1 MKNENDFSQGSI
13 STNIIKLALPMT
25 LAQLINILYN
35 IVDRMY
41 IGRIPN
47 ASSLALT
54 GVGVTFPIITIIM
67 AFANLFGMGG
77 SPLCSIERG
86 KGNNEEA
93 EKIMGNSF
101 AMLVLTGIILTIIC
115 LIIKRPLLYMF
126 GASNETFI
134 YANDYISIYLIGSIF
149 VMISLGMNSFINAQG
164 FAKIGMMTVLLGAVT
179 NIILDPI
186 FIFVLHMGVR
196 GAALATLISQLL
208 SASWV
213 LKFLTS
219 NKAILKLKKQNFIL
233 DFKLILKITYLGLSG
248 FIMALTNSLVQI
260 VCNICLQMYGGDLYV
275 GIMTVINSVREV
287 IMMPV
292 NGITNGSQP
301 VMSFNYGA
309 RKFKRVKSAIKFTS
323 LSCIIYTTGIWVI
336 LRIFPEFFIRLFNN
350 DPLLI
355 EKGVSCMGV
364 YFFGFFMMSFQFAG
378 QSTFV
383 SLGKSKHAIF
393 FSLLRKVIIV
403 VPLTLILPKLFNL
416 GIIGVFM
423 AEPISN
429 FIGGIACYCTMLFTV
444 WRSLSQSEDDK
455 DSNKKDDHNHDIN
468 NKLKHAYAN

>member
-1 MKNENDFSQGSI
+1 MKSENDFSKGSI
-13 STNIIKLALPMT
+13 SKNILKLALPMT
-25 LAQLINILYN
+25 LAQLINIFYN
-35 IVDRMY
+35 IVDRIY

-86 KGNNEEA
+86 KGNNKAA

-101 AMLVLTGIILTIIC
+101 AMLVLTGIILTILC
-115 LIIKRPLLYMF
+115 FLIKKPLIYMF
-126 GASNETFI
+126 GASDETFM
-134 YANDYISIYLIGSIF
+134 YANDYISIYLIGSTF

-164 FAKIGMMTVLLGAVT
+164 FAKTGMMTVLLGAFT

-186 FIFVLHMGVR
+186 FIFVLNMGVK
-196 GAALATLISQLL
+196 GASLATLISQLL
-208 SASWV
+208 SALWV

-219 NKAILKLKKQNFIL
+219 DNAILKLKKENFIL
-233 DFKLILKITYLGLSG
+233 DFKLIIKIAYLGLSG

-260 VCNICLQMYGGDLYV
+260 VCNISLQMYGGDLYV

-287 IMMPV
+287 VVMPV

-309 RKFKRVKSAIKFTS
+309 RKFNRVKGAIKFTS

-336 LRIFPEFFIRLFNN
+336 LKIFPKFFINIFNSN
-350 DPLLI
+350 PLLI
-355 EKGVSCMGV
+355 EKGVPCMGI

-378 QSTFV
+378 QSTFI

-403 VPLTLILPKLFNL
+403 VPLTILLPKLFNL
-416 GIIGVFM
+416 GIMGVFM

-429 FIGGIACYCTMLFTV
+429 FIGGLACYTTMIFTV
-444 WRSLSQSEDDK
+444 WKSLSESEDNK
-455 DSNKKDDHNHDIN
+455 NSSNKKDNHNIN
-468 NKLKHAYAN
+468 DKINHAYAN

>member
-1 MKNENDFSQGSI
+1 MKSDNDFSKGSI
-13 STNIIKLALPMT
+13 SSNIIKLALPMT

-35 IVDRMY
+35 VVDRMY
-41 IGRIPN
+41 IGRIPD

-86 KGNNEEA
+86 KGNNEKA

-101 AMLVLTGIILTIIC
+101 AMLILTGIIITIIC
-115 LIIKRPLLYMF
+115 LIIKKPLLYMF
-126 GASNETFI
+126 GASDSTFT
-134 YANDYISIYLIGSIF
+134 YADNYISIYLIGSVF

-164 FAKIGMMTVLLGAVT
+164 FAKIGMMTVLLGAVA

-186 FIFVLHMGVR
+186 FIFLFNMGVS
-196 GAALATLISQLL
+196 GAALATLISQFL
-208 SASWV
+208 SALWV
-213 LKFLTS
+213 LKFLLS
-219 NKAILKLKKQNFIL
+219 SKAILKLKRKNFIL
-233 DFKLILKITYLGLSG
+233 DFNLVLKITYLGFSG
-248 FIMALTNSLVQI
+248 FIMALTNSIVQI
-260 VCNICLQMYGGDLYV
+260 VCNISLQMYGGDLYV
-275 GIMTVINSVREV
+275 GIMTVINSIREV

-309 RKFKRVKSAIKFTS
+309 KKYDRVKSTIKFTS
-323 LSCIIYTTGIWVI
+323 ISCIVYTTGIWII
-336 LRIFPEFFIRLFNN
+336 LKLFPVFFMRLFNN
-350 DPLLI
+350 NSDLLS
-355 EKGVSCMGV
+355 KGISCMGI

-378 QSTFV
+378 QATFV
-383 SLGKSKHAIF
+383 ALGKSKQAIF
-393 FSLLRKVIIV
+393 FSLLRKIIIV
-403 VPLTLILPKLFNL
+403 APLTVLLPKLFNL

-429 FIGGIACYCTMLFTV
+429 FIGGIACYSTMMFTV
-444 WRSLSQSEDDK
+444 WKSLNDEDQ
-455 DSNKKDDHNHDIN
+455 NNNH
-468 NKLKHAYAN
+468 KLTHKFNHAYAK

>member
-1 MKNENDFSQGSI
+1 MKSENDFGKGSI
-13 STNIIKLALPMT
+13 SKNIMKLAIPMT

-86 KGNNEEA
+86 KGNNRQA

-101 AMLVLTGIILTIIC
+101 AMLLLAGILLTIIFL
-115 LIIKRPLLYMF
+115 LIKKPVLYMF
-126 GASNETFI
+126 GASDETFR
-134 YANDYISIYLIGSIF
+134 YANDYISIYIIGSIF

-164 FAKIGMMTVLLGAVT
+164 FAKTGMITILLGAIV

-186 FIFVLHMGVR
+186 FIFVMHMGVK
-196 GAALATLISQLL
+196 GAALATIISQFLSACWVLRFLISD
-208 SASWV
+208 
-213 LKFLTS
+213 
-219 NKAILKLKKQNFIL
+219 KAILKLRKKDFIL
-233 DFKLILKITYLGLSG
+233 DIKLIFEIAYLGLSG
-248 FIMALTNSLVQI
+248 FIMALTNSSVQI
-260 VCNICLQMYGGDLYV
+260 VCNISLQMYGGDLYV

-287 IMMPV
+287 VMMPV
-292 NGITNGSQP
+292 QGITNASQP
-301 VMSFNYGA
+301 VISFNYGA
-309 RKFKRVKSAIKFTS
+309 RKYERVKSAIKFMS
-323 LSCIIYTTGIWVI
+323 LSCIIYTTGTWVI
-336 LRIFPEFFIRLFNN
+336 LKIFPLFFIKLFNK

-355 EKGVSCMGV
+355 DKGIWCMGV
-364 YFFGFFMMSFQFAG
+364 YFFGFFMMSLQFAG

-383 SLGKSKHAIF
+383 SLGKSTFSIF
-393 FSLLRKVIIV
+393 FSIFRKVIIV
-403 VPLTLILPKLFNL
+403 VPLTLLLPKLFNL

-429 FIGGIACYCTMLFTV
+429 FIGGIACYSTMLFTV
-444 WRSLSQSEDDK
+444 WRSLSESE
-455 DSNKKDDHNHDIN
+455 N
-468 NKLKHAYAN
+468 NKTNSNNSSNVDKKTNHVYAN

>member
-1 MKNENDFSQGSI
+1 MKSDNDFSKGSI
-13 STNIIKLALPMT
+13 SSNIIKLALPMT

-35 IVDRMY
+35 VVDRMY
-41 IGRIPN
+41 IGRIPD

-86 KGNNEEA
+86 KGDNEKA

-101 AMLVLTGIILTIIC
+101 AMLILTGIIITIIC
-115 LIIKRPLLYMF
+115 LIIKKPLLYMF
-126 GASNETFI
+126 GASDSTFT
-134 YANDYISIYLIGSIF
+134 YADNYISIYLIGSVF

-164 FAKIGMMTVLLGAVT
+164 FAKIGMMTVLLGAVA

-186 FIFVLHMGVR
+186 FIFLFNMGVS
-196 GAALATLISQLL
+196 GAALATLISQFL
-208 SASWV
+208 SALWV
-213 LKFLTS
+213 LKFLLS
-219 NKAILKLKKQNFIL
+219 SKSILKLKRKNFTL
-233 DFKLILKITYLGLSG
+233 DFNLVLKITYLGFSG
-248 FIMALTNSLVQI
+248 FIMALTNSIVQI
-260 VCNICLQMYGGDLYV
+260 VCNISLQMYGGDLYV
-275 GIMTVINSVREV
+275 GIMTVINSIREI

-309 RKFKRVKSAIKFTS
+309 KKYNRVKSAIKFTS
-323 LSCIIYTTGIWVI
+323 ISCIVYTTGIWII
-336 LRIFPEFFIRLFNN
+336 LKLFPVFFIRLFNN
-350 DPLLI
+350 NPDLLS
-355 EKGVSCMGV
+355 KGISCMGI

-378 QSTFV
+378 QATFV
-383 SLGKSKHAIF
+383 ALGKSKQAIF
-393 FSLLRKVIIV
+393 FSLLRKIIIV
-403 VPLTLILPKLFNL
+403 VPLTVLLPKLFNL

-429 FIGGIACYCTMLFTV
+429 FIGGIACYSTMMFTV
-444 WRSLSQSEDDK
+444 WKSLSDEDQ
-455 DSNKKDDHNHDIN
+455 NNNHKITHKFN
-468 NKLKHAYAN
+468 HAYAK

>member
-1 MKNENDFSQGSI
+1 MKSDNDFSKGSI
-13 STNIIKLALPMT
+13 SSNIIKLALPMT

-35 IVDRMY
+35 VVDRMY
-41 IGRIPN
+41 IGRIPD

-86 KGNNEEA
+86 KGNNEKA

-101 AMLVLTGIILTIIC
+101 AMLILTGIIITIIC
-115 LIIKRPLLYMF
+115 LIIKKPLLYMF
-126 GASNETFI
+126 GASDSTFT
-134 YANDYISIYLIGSIF
+134 YADNYISIYLIGSVF

-164 FAKIGMMTVLLGAVT
+164 FAKIGMMTVLLGAVA

-186 FIFVLHMGVR
+186 FIFLFNMGVS
-196 GAALATLISQLL
+196 GAALATLISQFL
-208 SASWV
+208 SALWV
-213 LKFLTS
+213 LKFLLS
-219 NKAILKLKKQNFIL
+219 SKAILKLKRKNFIL
-233 DFKLILKITYLGLSG
+233 DFNLVLKITYLGFSG
-248 FIMALTNSLVQI
+248 FIMALTNSIVQI
-260 VCNICLQMYGGDLYV
+260 VCNISLQMYGGDLYV
-275 GIMTVINSVREV
+275 GIMTVINSIREV

-309 RKFKRVKSAIKFTS
+309 KKYDRVKSAIKFTS
-323 LSCIIYTTGIWVI
+323 ISCIVYTTVIWII
-336 LRIFPEFFIRLFNN
+336 LKLSPVFFMRLFNN
-350 DPLLI
+350 NPDLLS
-355 EKGVSCMGV
+355 KGISCMGI

-378 QSTFV
+378 QATFV
-383 SLGKSKHAIF
+383 ALGKSKQAIF
-393 FSLLRKVIIV
+393 FSLLRKIIIV
-403 VPLTLILPKLFNL
+403 VPLTVLLPMLFNL

-429 FIGGIACYCTMLFTV
+429 FIGGIACYSTMMFTV
-444 WRSLSQSEDDK
+444 WKSLSNDDQ
-455 DSNKKDDHNHDIN
+455 N
-468 NKLKHAYAN
+468 NKHKITHKFNHAYAK